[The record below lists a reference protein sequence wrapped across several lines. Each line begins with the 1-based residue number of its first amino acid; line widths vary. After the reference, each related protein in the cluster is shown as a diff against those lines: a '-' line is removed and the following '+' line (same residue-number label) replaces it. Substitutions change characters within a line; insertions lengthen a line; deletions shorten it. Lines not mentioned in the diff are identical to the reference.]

1 MTRPSTTRRSLADVG
16 PDHPR
21 WSPTRHATL
30 VALLVCLAAMTGTL
44 RAQQP
49 AAGETPGLDQID
61 QRWLP
66 WLGCWQLV
74 EETGALA
81 EAPDDRG
88 PFADRVVVCLTPR
101 TGEADEGIEVTTV
114 ADGEPV
120 LVETLLADG
129 VQHQIEETACTGWR
143 HHRWSRD
150 GARLFTLAELDC
162 GDADIRRA
170 SGVGLMTGATTWL
183 DIELVATGERG
194 VVTVRR
200 YRRASDRTTADA
212 GATALPADLRD
223 RVRAAARLAST
234 SELSIE
240 DVIEAHQAIEPAVV
254 EAMLIETRA
263 AFVLDRHA
271 LIELDDS
278 GVSTGVIDLVV
289 ALAFPDQFVVN
300 RSVGRTTSSY
310 GGGGGFANA
319 FSPYGF
325 NSWYPYYASP
335 FGYYYGWSPYR
346 SLYYSGPAASYVIG
360 QDPGTT
366 GRAYS
371 GRGYARIDAR
381 EPGSGPVARRRG
393 TTGTGTRS
401 TQATSRGGRNSG
413 GNSGGSSGGGQA
425 TSGGY
430 SRGGGSSGRTAV
442 PRDR

>member
-1 MTRPSTTRRSLADVG
+1 MTRPALADASPNYPRRSFTG
-16 PDHPR
+16 H
-21 WSPTRHATL
+21 TTL
-30 VALLVCLAAMTGTL
+30 VALLVCLAAMTGTI

-49 AAGETPGLDQID
+49 AAGETPVFDQID

-81 EAPDDRG
+81 EAPDDSG

-101 TGEADEGIEVTTV
+101 TGAAGADDEGVEVMAV

-129 VQHQIEETACTGWR
+129 VQHQVEETACTGWR
-143 HHRWSRD
+143 HHTWSRD
-150 GARLFTLAELDC
+150 GARLFTRAELACD
-162 GDADIRRA
+162 DADMRHV

-183 DIELVATGERG
+183 DIELVETRG
-194 VVTVRR
+194 RGAVTVRR
-200 YRRASDRTTADA
+200 YRRASDMMTADA
-212 GATALPADLRD
+212 RATALPADLRD
-223 RVRAAARLAST
+223 RARAAASLVST

-240 DVIEAHQAIEPAVV
+240 DVIEADQAIEPAVV

-263 AFVLDRHA
+263 AFALDRHA
-271 LIELDDS
+271 LIRLDDS
-278 GVSTGVIDLVV
+278 GVSAGVIDLAV
-289 ALAFPDQFVVN
+289 ALSFPDEFVVD

-310 GGGGGFANA
+310 GGGGGGFANS

-325 NSWYPYYASP
+325 DSWYPFYASP
-335 FGYYYGWSPYR
+335 FGYYYGWSPFS
-346 SLYYSGPAASYVIG
+346 SLYYYGPAASYFIG
-360 QDPGTT
+360 QDGGVT
-366 GRAYS
+366 GRAQS
-371 GRGYARIDAR
+371 GRGYTRVDVR
-381 EPGSGPVARRRG
+381 EPGTGAFARRRG

-401 TQATSRGGRNSG
+401 TQAASRGGRSTG
-413 GNSGGSSGGGQA
+413 GSSGGSSGGGQA

-442 PRDR
+442 ARDR